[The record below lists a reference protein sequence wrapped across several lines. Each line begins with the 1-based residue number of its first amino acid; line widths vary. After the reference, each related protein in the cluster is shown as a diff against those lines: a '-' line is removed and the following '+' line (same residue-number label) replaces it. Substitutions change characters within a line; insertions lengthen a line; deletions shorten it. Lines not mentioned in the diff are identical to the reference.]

1 MAENGE
7 NGEKWPKMGLIDLI
21 SPFRPNSS
29 TFDKLDF
36 SLIWPYMSS
45 NLAKTASNGLIFG
58 FLTEKKFIQT
68 TYLILKQG
76 TDR

>member
-36 SLIWPYMSS
+36 SLI
-45 NLAKTASNGLIFG
+45 
-58 FLTEKKFIQT
+58 
-68 TYLILKQG
+68 
-76 TDR
+76 